1 MNGIA
6 VAAFML
12 LGPAT
17 AASAEVG
24 LANIISDNMVLQ
36 RDARAAVWGYAT
48 PGERITLRFAG
59 QTRSTTAEAKNI
71 PPPPSE
77 GAFMID
83 GRRKRHLLGETY
95 PRSGD
100 GRAMARWIIHL
111 DPMKASMQGRILRV
125 SGTQT
130 IEVKNV
136 LVGEVWF
143 AAGQSNM
150 SWGIKQRIKN
160 RARAI
165 EWSKNPLIRLTS
177 PGYGGAQ
184 EERFGTPFKW
194 DVCSPE
200 VIKNHP
206 ANPFY
211 FARKIQSELGVP
223 VGIITAATGGALVE
237 SFTDLPTLKA
247 DPDYPGKYSKSIA
260 TWDKSPSIRRFPASM
275 YHAMVRPCMPYTI
288 RGAIWYQGE
297 NSIGDDYYYRDKLA
311 AMITSWRGSWG
322 CGDFSFYIAQL
333 AGGPPNKTMDEDLQ
347 NYQPGFGWP
356 EFRVTQSAVIKMVPN
371 CDVACYIDIG
381 ESDDVHAYN
390 KEEQGRRL
398 ALLALAHDYGRDTV
412 FSGPRYKSH
421 KMNGTSF
428 IVTFD
433 HAGRGLTAAR
443 MKAVVCDPPSRARK
457 TKRLSEE
464 WVVTIDENS
473 KEELTGFWIM
483 AYDKSVKKGGVH
495 WRWPQLGVN
504 KIVAGK
510 ARIISKDT
518 IEVTTDEIVDPKQI
532 LGLRYNMSPQLT
544 GNLYNLDGLPTLP
557 FRTDSIKSGAQ
568 RRRERNK
575 KQR

>member
-1 MNGIA
+1 MHGE
-6 VAAFML
+6 AATALLL
-12 LGPAT
+12 LGLAT
-17 AASAEVG
+17 SASAEVRV
-24 LANIISDNMVLQ
+24 ANIISDNMVLQ
-36 RDARAAVWGYAT
+36 RDARVAVWGYAT
-48 PGERITLRFAG
+48 PGERITVRFAG
-59 QTRSTTAEAKNI
+59 QAKSTTAEAKSI

-83 GRRKRHLLGETY
+83 GRRKRHLPGETY

-100 GRAMARWIIHL
+100 GSSMARWIIHL
-111 DPMKASMQGRILRV
+111 DPMKASTQDRALSV

-130 IEVKNV
+130 IDVNNV

-160 RARAI
+160 RAKAV

-184 EERFGTPFKW
+184 EKRFGTPFKW
-194 DVCSPE
+194 NVCSPK
-200 VIKNHP
+200 VINNHA

-211 FARKIQSELGVP
+211 FAHTIQSELGVP

-247 DPDYPGKYSKSIA
+247 DPDYPGKYAKHIA
-260 TWDKSPSIRRFPASM
+260 TWDKSPSIRRFPSAM
-275 YHAMVRPCMPYTI
+275 YCAMVQPCMPYTI

-311 AMITSWRGSWG
+311 AMITSWRRSWG

-333 AGGPPNKTMDEDLQ
+333 AGGPPNKTMEDNAQ

-356 EFRVTQSAVIKMVPN
+356 EFRVTQAAVVGMVPN

-398 ALLALAHDYGRDTV
+398 ALLALAHDYGKDIV
-412 FSGPRYKSH
+412 CSGPRYKSH
-421 KMNGTSF
+421 KMDGARF

-433 HAGRGLTAAR
+433 HVGRGLTAAR
-443 MKAVVCDPPSRARK
+443 MKAVVCNPPSKARK

-464 WVVTIDENS
+464 WVVTVDRNS
-473 KEELTGFWIM
+473 EEELTGFWVM
-483 AYDKSVKKGGVH
+483 AYDKSAAKGAVH

-504 KIVAGK
+504 RIVPGR
-510 ARIISKDT
+510 ARIIGRDT
-518 IEVTTDEIVDPKQI
+518 IEGHRMKHRGMGWTRKGAANTTRVRLEMITP
-532 LGLRYNMSPQLT
+532 GTS
-544 GNLYNLDGLPTLP
+544 
-557 FRTDSIKSGAQ
+557 
-568 RRRERNK
+568 
-575 KQR
+575 